1 MKSMWLGMVAAVVI
15 AVGAAV
21 VLGAMD
27 ISTAQSFST
36 PNTRL

>member
-15 AVGAAV
+15 AVGAAI
-21 VLGAMD
+21 VLGGFD
-27 ISTAQSFST
+27 VSTAQTFST